1 MILLSSIFFE
11 NSGLFFHGRFS
22 FKSESPFKSILYC
35 ECYTLLN
42 DVFTTFTKISNQI
55 FGAGKSSVIEL
66 IKSFLVAK
74 GHAVE
79 CTREPGGTPMAE
91 AIRDCV
97 KQTWDEKVTQ
107 ETELLLMYAAR
118 SQLVE
123 NKIRPALLANKWVIG
138 DRHDMSSVAYQGG
151 GRGIDLDIL
160 TSLKKMTLGDF
171 EPDFVLYLD
180 VEPSVGLARARGRGE
195 LDRIE
200 MSGLAFFEEARRT
213 YKKLVESSAKATE
226 INAMQEMSQVHDDVL
241 KTLEHWYVSHS
252 ASDSVSV

>member
-1 MILLSSIFFE
+1 MNPSFIVVE
-11 NSGLFFHGRFS
+11 GL
-22 FKSESPFKSILYC
+22 E
-35 ECYTLLN
+35 
-42 DVFTTFTKISNQI
+42 
-55 FGAGKSSVIEL
+55 GAGKSSVIAL

-74 GHAVE
+74 GHVVE

-91 AIRDCV
+91 AIRECV
-97 KQTWDEKVTQ
+97 KQTWDENVTQ

-123 NKIRPALLANKWVIG
+123 NRIKPALKANKWVIG

-160 TSLKKMTLGDF
+160 ISLKKMTLGDF

-200 MSGLAFFEEARRT
+200 LSGLKFFEDARRI
-213 YKKLVESSAKATE
+213 YKELVASSETSRE
-226 INAMQEMSQVHDDVL
+226 INAMQSMSKVHDDVL
-241 KTLEHWYVSHS
+241 QSLEQWYDLQN
-252 ASDSVSV
+252 ASMQVNS